1 MLETLTRPSLF
12 RIDVDDKYISFT
24 PQISGVTRR
33 LAFDSDIEKYLN
45 LYNEGC
51 RRPADY
57 VDMGRN
63 SSYFL
68 AVMAEYEKPQNEV
81 FLAKAEGGGVE
92 ATNKTTETE
101 MKTEPENEMNDDDFN
116 LSGKQKIYTSIGDPE
131 VKGLHDKQKRGRL
144 NIQPDFQRQFVWDNK
159 KASHLIES
167 AILGIPLPVVY
178 FSEEPDGKVSVID
191 GQQRLT
197 AFFSFIDGKFPDGK
211 EFRLSSLKVFKE
223 LNRKRF
229 SDLDDEIQEK
239 ITECKIRT
247 ITFSADS
254 HKDLKFEIFE
264 RLNSGSVKLND
275 QELRNCI
282 YRGRYN
288 NLLREMSTDKT
299 YMKIMGYQKRHKRM
313 LDIEFVLRFAS
324 FYHQTYLR
332 YKSPMKK
339 FMNEEMEAYRDI
351 SDNEASKLKKA
362 FDNSVSLVFS
372 LLGANAFRRFTVGTE
387 ENKNG
392 KWESQQFNAALFDVL
407 MWSFAEQDKNLVM
420 RNLDSIREELIYLM
434 STNQEFNDSILLA
447 TSSTKRVEQRFE
459 IWSASL
465 KRVLQNETKSDRC
478 FSRGLK
484 KEFYD
489 KDPTCAICGGHISGI
504 DDAAMDHKKQ
514 YWLGG
519 ETVPDNARLTHRYCN
534 NARSRSDGN
543 ED

>member
-1 MLETLTRPSLF
+1 M
-12 RIDVDDKYISFT
+12 
-24 PQISGVTRR
+24 
-33 LAFDSDIEKYLN
+33 N
-45 LYNEGC
+45 
-51 RRPADY
+51 
-57 VDMGRN
+57 
-63 SSYFL
+63 
-68 AVMAEYEKPQNEV
+68 
-81 FLAKAEGGGVE
+81 
-92 ATNKTTETE
+92 
-101 MKTEPENEMNDDDFN
+101 TEPEVEMNDDDFH
-116 LSGKQKIYTSIGDPE
+116 LSGKQKIYTSIGEPE
-131 VKGLHDKQKRGRL
+131 VKGLHDKHKKGRL
-144 NIQPDFQRQFVWDNK
+144 NIQPEFQRQFVWDNK

-178 FSEEPDGKVSVID
+178 FSEESDGKVSVID

-197 AFFSFIDGKFPDGK
+197 AFFSFIDGRFPDGK
-211 EFRLSSLKVFKE
+211 EFRLSNLKVFKE

-229 SDLDDEIQEK
+229 SDLGEEIQEK

-247 ITFSADS
+247 ITFKADS

-299 YMKIMGYQKRHKRM
+299 YMKIMGYQKPHNRM
-313 LDIEFVLRFAS
+313 LDIEYVLRFAS

-339 FMNEEMEAYRDI
+339 FMNDEMEARRDI
-351 SDNEASKLKKA
+351 SDNDAAKLKKA

-372 LLGANAFRRFTVGTE
+372 LLGKNAFRRFTAGTE

-392 KWESQQFNAALFDVL
+392 KWESKQFNAALFDVL
-407 MWSFAEQDKNLVM
+407 MWSFADQDKSMVM
-420 RNLDSIREELIYLM
+420 RNLDSIREELIHLM
-434 STNQEFNDSILLA
+434 SASQEFNDSIVLA
-447 TSSTKRVEQRFE
+447 TSDVKRVEQRFE

-465 KRVLQNETKSDRC
+465 RRILRNDTRNDRC
-478 FSRGLK
+478 FSYELK
-484 KEFYD
+484 KQFYD
-489 KDPTCAICGGHISGI
+489 KNSTCKICDGRISDI

-519 ETVPDNARLTHRYCN
+519 ETVPENARLTHRYCN
-534 NARSRSDGN
+534 NARSRIDGGY
-543 ED
+543 

>member
-1 MLETLTRPSLF
+1 M
-12 RIDVDDKYISFT
+12 
-24 PQISGVTRR
+24 
-33 LAFDSDIEKYLN
+33 N
-45 LYNEGC
+45 
-51 RRPADY
+51 
-57 VDMGRN
+57 
-63 SSYFL
+63 
-68 AVMAEYEKPQNEV
+68 
-81 FLAKAEGGGVE
+81 
-92 ATNKTTETE
+92 
-101 MKTEPENEMNDDDFN
+101 TEPEIEMNDDDFH

-131 VKGLHDKQKRGRL
+131 VKGLHDKYRKGRL

-178 FSEEPDGKVSVID
+178 FSEESDGRVSVID

-197 AFFSFIDGKFPDGK
+197 AFFSFIDGKFPDNK

-229 SDLDDEIQEK
+229 SDLDEDIQEK

-247 ITFSADS
+247 ITFGADS

-288 NLLREMSTDKT
+288 DLLRGLSTDKT
-299 YMKIMGYQKRHKRM
+299 YMKIMGYQKPHNRM
-313 LDIEFVLRFAS
+313 LDIEYVLRFAS
-324 FYHQTYLR
+324 FYHQTYLK

-339 FMNEEMEAYRDI
+339 FMNEEMEARRNI
-351 SDNEASKLKKA
+351 SDSDVAKLKKA
-362 FDNSVSLVFS
+362 FDNSVALIFS
-372 LLGANAFRRFTVGTE
+372 LLGKNAFRRFTTGTE

-392 KWESQQFNAALFDVL
+392 KWESKQFNASLFDVL
-407 MWSFAEQDKNLVM
+407 MWSFADHDKNLVM
-420 RNLDSIREELIYLM
+420 RNLDSIREELIHLM
-434 STNQEFNDSILLA
+434 SANQEFNESILLA
-447 TSSTKRVEQRFE
+447 TSSPKRVEQRFE
-459 IWSASL
+459 IWNASL
-465 KRVLQNETKSDRC
+465 KKILRDETKSDRC
-478 FSRGLK
+478 FSRELK
-484 KEFYD
+484 KEFYE
-489 KDPTCAICGGHISGI
+489 KDPTCTICGGRISDI

-534 NARSRSDGN
+534 NARPRSDG
-543 ED
+543 EY